1 MINIENYEEFL
12 CSYVDGELNEA
23 ETKALLLFLE
33 AHPELKDELSAFE
46 STKLQPDSTVVF
58 ENKKTLLK
66 KEATTL
72 ISFNNWKTL
81 SAAAGLALLLGFS
94 WKIWNDDNMNNTQPI
109 VKNETPAIIKKDTL
123 QTSPKHEEAFV
134 VKEKKKHKINLPKEL
149 IITEPPIFL
158 PSEFIAAIPSKA
170 YNGESVLPVI
180 VANQEISVA
189 IKTTDFNTLIPEEN
203 EKKNLL
209 DRLHYDEDKQAS
221 MQEVAQAFSSKID
234 QVKSLSQNLKET
246 TFAFHFG
253 GRDYLLNH

>member
-1 MINIENYEEFL
+1 MINKENYEEYL

-33 AHPELKDELSAFE
+33 VHPELKEELTAFE
-46 STKLQPDSTVVF
+46 STKLQPDTTVVF
-58 ENKKTLLK
+58 EDKKTLFK
-66 KEATTL
+66 KDGAIL

-94 WKIWNDDNMNNTQPI
+94 WKIWKDDNKNNTQPI

-123 QTSPKHEEAFV
+123 QTLPKHEEAFV
-134 VKEKKKHKINLPKEL
+134 VKEKKKHKINLPQEL
-149 IITEPPIFL
+149 IIEEPPVLL
-158 PSEFIAAIPSKA
+158 PQEYIAAIPSRV
-170 YNGESVLPVI
+170 YNGEPVSPVLAPTH
-180 VANQEISVA
+180 EISLA
-189 IKTTDFNTLIPEEN
+189 INTIDFNTQIPQEN

-209 DRLHYDEDKQAS
+209 DRLHYDHDKQAS

-234 QVKSLSQNLKET
+234 QVKSFSQNLKET

>member
-33 AHPELKDELSAFE
+33 AHPELKEELSAFE
-46 STKLQPDSTVVF
+46 STKLQPDTTVVF

-66 KEATTL
+66 KEGAML

-81 SAAAGLALLLGFS
+81 SAAAGIALLLGFS
-94 WKIWNDDNMNNTQPI
+94 WKIWNDDNKNNTQPI

-149 IITEPPIFL
+149 IIEEPPVFL
-158 PSEFIAAIPSKA
+158 PHEYIAAIPSRVYK
-170 YNGESVLPVI
+170 GDPVLPV
-180 VANQEISVA
+180 EEMSLA
-189 IKTTDFNTLIPEEN
+189 INTIEFNTLIPEEN

-209 DRLHYDEDKQAS
+209 DVLHYDEEKQAS
-221 MQEVAQAFSSKID
+221 IQEVAQVFSSKIE
-234 QVKSLSQNLKET
+234 QIKSLSQNLKET